1 MSGRRSSQGDIIQ
14 NPLPRN
20 VPAQPKLFY
29 LIGYVSPAGDF
40 VRSTDT
46 IDTDFGTIYSEVPA
60 VTQWVVVRADD
71 EVWVV
76 DLHEAMQLPNIH
88 NRIGVDL
95 YVGDYIAFPEPNAA
109 IAAAVMMR
117 R

>member
-1 MSGRRSSQGDIIQ
+1 M
-14 NPLPRN
+14 P
-20 VPAQPKLFY
+20 VQPKLFY

-40 VRSTDT
+40 EKTFNSTA
-46 IDTDFGTIYSEVPA
+46 TDFGTIYSEVPA